1 MLRPAAPPRLSTL
14 LVAIA
19 LGLAG
24 CRGGAPAA
32 LTELADAR
40 RLSDDLRL
48 QFTKAGDASNRAV
61 MADTDEASVAYA
73 HEAEQATK
81 SVQADVDALSPH
93 LHSLAYSTETALLD
107 DFGKRFT
114 AYRELDARVLALAVE
129 NTNLKAQHLS
139 FGPAKGAVDAVR
151 TALESLPTTAKD
163 AKDRCRVEILADRC
177 VLALREIEVLH
188 APHIAE
194 SDDAAMTAMEG
205 EMARR
210 EKAARDAL
218 AEVATLV
225 DPSGQPSLGA
235 ATAALDRFSELSRQ
249 IVALSRRNTNVRSLA
264 LSLRDKP
271 PLTAACDETLRA
283 LGDALAKEGAS
294 GTR

>member
-1 MLRPAAPPRLSTL
+1 VPPRLTTL
-14 LVAIA
+14 LVAFAFA
-19 LGLAG
+19 LVA

-32 LTELADAR
+32 LTELAEAQ
-40 RLSDDLRL
+40 RLSDHLRL
-48 QFTKAGDASNRAV
+48 QFAKAGDASNRAV

-73 HEAEQATK
+73 REAEQATK
-81 SVQADVDALSPH
+81 SVQGDVEALSSH
-93 LHSLAYSTETALLD
+93 LHNLAYTTETALLD
-107 DFGKRFT
+107 DFGKRFA

-139 FGPAKGAVDAVR
+139 FGPAKDAADAVR
-151 TALESLPTTAKD
+151 TALESLPAAAKD

-177 VLALREIEVLH
+177 VLALRDIEVLQ

-194 SDDAAMTAMEG
+194 SQDALMTAMEG

-218 AEVATLV
+218 TELAGLVA
-225 DPSGQPSLGA
+225 PSPQPALGA
-235 ATAALDRFSELSRQ
+235 ATTALDRFSDLSRQ
-249 IVALSRRNTNVRSLA
+249 IVALSRRNTNVRSLE

-283 LGDALAKEGAS
+283 LGDALAKEGAL

>member
-1 MLRPAAPPRLSTL
+1 MPQSTWLPRLSTL
-14 LVAIA
+14 LVALA
-19 LGLAG
+19 LALAG

-40 RLSDDLRL
+40 RISDDLRL
-48 QFTKAGDASNRAV
+48 QFTKASDASNRAV
-61 MADTDEASVAYA
+61 MADTDEASAAYA
-73 HEAEQATK
+73 REAEQATK
-81 SVQADVDALSPH
+81 SVQGDVDALGPH
-93 LHSLAYSTETALLD
+93 LHSLAYSTEIALLD
-107 DFGKRFT
+107 DFGKRFA

-139 FGPAKGAVDAVR
+139 FGPARDAVDAVR
-151 TALESLPTTAKD
+151 TALESLPAAAKD
-163 AKDRCRVEILADRC
+163 AKDRCRVETLADRC

-218 AEVATLV
+218 TELAGLVAA
-225 DPSGQPSLGA
+225 SAQPAL
-235 ATAALDRFSELSRQ
+235 ATATTSLDRFADLSRQ